1 MFGNGKMKQ
10 MIREAD
16 KIVSSKQDMDSLSW
30 GRVQEIAKELQDS
43 QSAEAARELGRE
55 LAVIAQINLSMF
67 SRMGVVPQTM
77 WASNQPAPTAAN
89 AVGVVMTDDESKP
102 VVLPSG
108 MEVIEGGL
116 VEAVLENP
124 ELATV
129 PLNPVSPTPGSPV
142 EDELQNALAEESA
155 FLDNPARSFDLD
167 GGDAD
172 AQQAAP
178 HPAASQ
184 PEAQE
189 DGLPEH
195 DDRPAESPQPV
206 EVKPEPEQP
215 ESQEVAEPKPAETA
229 EHQVEPQPPQSQDG
243 DEPQGAAPQPESPQG
258 AEQQPAAAQSSTQ
271 QPGETAEKEPPASA
285 SDLSARVSG
294 PSIES
299 SDDAAAAA
307 GPRIFPNEET
317 KEEGQVDG
325 HPDAPSESAGA
336 ADGEDGGAPQAPG
349 GEGPGSDDPMP
360 PPNDG
365 RVGGEASV
373 PRSQFASFRH
383 IYESRD
389 GGLCV
394 FKDEHGHLVSVR
406 ASRLV

>member
-16 KIVSSKQDMDSLSW
+16 KIVSLKQDMDSLSW
-30 GRVQEIAKELQDS
+30 GRVQEIAKDLQDDPS
-43 QSAEAARELGRE
+43 SDAVEELGRE

-77 WASNQPAPTAAN
+77 WASNQPAPAAAN
-89 AVGVVMTDDESKP
+89 VAGIVVTDDESKP

-155 FLDNPARSFDLD
+155 FLDNPARAFDLD

-172 AQQAAP
+172 AQQAVP
-178 HPAASQ
+178 HPATPQ

-195 DDRPAESPQPV
+195 DDQPAETPQPV
-206 EVKPEPEQP
+206 EAKPEPR
-215 ESQEVAEPKPAETA
+215 EVAEPKPMETA
-229 EHQVEPQPPQSQDG
+229 EHQAEPQPQQPQDS
-243 DEPQGAAPQPESPQG
+243 DEPQGAAPQPEFPQA
-258 AEQQPAAAQSSTQ
+258 AEQQPAGAQPSTRQ
-271 QPGETAEKEPPASA
+271 SDETAEKEPPASA
-285 SDLSARVSG
+285 SDPSARVSG

-299 SDDAAAAA
+299 SDDATAAA
-307 GPRIFPNEET
+307 GPRIFPNEQTE
-317 KEEGQVDG
+317 EEGQRDS
-325 HPDAPSESAGA
+325 HPDAPSEGAGA
-336 ADGEDGGAPQAPG
+336 ADGEDGGATQASVP
-349 GEGPGSDDPMP
+349 EGVEP
-360 PPNDG
+360 DG
-365 RVGGEASV
+365 PASCTKEDRREGDASV

-394 FKDEHGHLVSVR
+394 FRDEHGHLVSVR